1 MCLCNLVIERIA
13 KTGSES
19 QCLLKERKE
28 KKKKKRKHKCAER
41 GERRERCEQQ
51 AEK

>member
-19 QCLLKERKE
+19 QCLLKERKKKQNKTVSRNVQKEE
-28 KKKKKRKHKCAER
+28 K
-41 GERRERCEQQ
+41 GGREGN
-51 AEK
+51 K

>member
-19 QCLLKERKE
+19 QCLLKERK
-28 KKKKKRKHKCAER
+28 KKKNKTVSRNVQKEEK
-41 GERRERCEQQ
+41 GGREGN
-51 AEK
+51 K

>member
-19 QCLLKERKE
+19 QCLLKERK
-28 KKKKKRKHKCAER
+28 KKKKTK
-41 GERRERCEQQ
+41 Q
-51 AEK
+51 

>member
-19 QCLLKERKE
+19 QCLLKERK
-28 KKKKKRKHKCAER
+28 KKKKKQNSKQKCAER
-41 GERRERCEQQ
+41 GERRERR
-51 AEK
+51 K